1 MKARYIYYGLYLF
14 VPLAFAAEFSH
25 NDKLTFVFSVL
36 GIIPLAGLLGEM
48 TETIAHKIGSTA
60 GGLLNATL
68 GNAAELIIGIMALSK
83 GEIEVVQGSIA
94 GSVIANV
101 LLVIGFAMFCGG
113 LKRQEQSFSQVASE
127 SGIAMLFVSCIAF
140 IIPSMFAGFN
150 KNILEHADQA
160 SMVICGILIATYV
173 AGIIFSMFTH
183 RKLLE
188 EEEEEI
194 KEDQQ
199 YSTKRAVFFLILSA
213 GLIGVLSEFLTGSV
227 GKACVEL
234 KLSPTFAGLVIVAI
248 AGNAAEHGVAVL
260 LAMKNRMNLAMN
272 VAMESSKQIAILVA
286 PVLVFASHFVGPRPM
301 TIFLDLPLVVAILV
315 STITLAIVALNGKS
329 NWLEGF
335 LLIAAYAIMGTAFYF
350 E

>member
-1 MKARYIYYGLYLF
+1 MKAKYLFYGLYAF
-14 VPLAFAAEFSH
+14 VPLAFVAEISH
-25 NDKLTFVFSVL
+25 NDTLTFIFSVL

-83 GEIEVVQGSIA
+83 GEIDVAKASIA
-94 GSVIANV
+94 GSIIANV
-101 LLVIGFAMFCGG
+101 LVIIGFAMFLGG

-150 KNILEHADQA
+150 DNIIKHADQA
-160 SMVICGILIATYV
+160 SMIICGILVATYV
-173 AGIIFSMFTH
+173 AGIVFSMFTH
-183 RKLLE
+183 RKFLE

-194 KEDQQ
+194 KEHKQ
-199 YSTKRAVFFLILSA
+199 YSTKKALFFLILSA
-213 GLIGVLSEFLTGSV
+213 GLIGVLSEFLTGSI
-227 GKACVEL
+227 GEACEDL
-234 KLSPTFAGLVIVAI
+234 KLSRMFVGLVIVAI
-248 AGNAAEHGVAVL
+248 AGNAAEHSVAVI

-272 VAMESSKQIAILVA
+272 VAMESIKQIAILVA
-286 PVLVFASHFVGPRPM
+286 PVLVFVSHFVGKEPM
-301 TIFLDLPLVVAILV
+301 TIFLDLPLVVAVLV

-329 NWLEGF
+329 NWLEG
-335 LLIAAYAIMGTAFYF
+335 LLLLAAYAIIGTAFYF